1 MIKIPLAL
9 VVGRIIAL
17 LTIADITIHT
27 IYKITITNKNSI
39 SNQNNTLKT
48 IHSNMHACMY
58 AIWHFYLC
66 NTLKIVL

>member
-9 VVGRIIAL
+9 VVGGKITI
-17 LTIADITIHT
+17 LTIAEITIHT

-58 AIWHFYLC
+58 AL
-66 NTLKIVL
+66 